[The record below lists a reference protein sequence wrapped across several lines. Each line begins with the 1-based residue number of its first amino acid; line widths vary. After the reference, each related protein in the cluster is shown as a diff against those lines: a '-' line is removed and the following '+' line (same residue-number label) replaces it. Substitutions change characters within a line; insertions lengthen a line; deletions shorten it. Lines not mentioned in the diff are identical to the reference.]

1 MAEVAELY
9 EANIELQLE
18 NNKLREKLQKG
29 TIILDSNEG
38 HNDSMNV
45 DSELEDEGSFIK
57 NGSYTNNDEL
67 GNSHFNETIGSI
79 HNWCIDPASE
89 SYIEGIKRE
98 IIAKVKPEIIPVLN
112 FAKLNRPDLVPSL
125 KVKNYSMSNRTMN
138 ERISFTIEDDDDES
152 QLATPES
159 PDKVFYNIAI
169 EQKHNAI
176 SQNKVSSGN
185 HIMIEDVHD
194 NDNDNS
200 HQYESNM
207 SKAQISWFAN
217 SSEATKKKSYSK

>member
-79 HNWCIDPASE
+79 HN
-89 SYIEGIKRE
+89 
-98 IIAKVKPEIIPVLN
+98 
-112 FAKLNRPDLVPSL
+112 
-125 KVKNYSMSNRTMN
+125 
-138 ERISFTIEDDDDES
+138 
-152 QLATPES
+152 
-159 PDKVFYNIAI
+159 
-169 EQKHNAI
+169 
-176 SQNKVSSGN
+176 
-185 HIMIEDVHD
+185 
-194 NDNDNS
+194 
-200 HQYESNM
+200 
-207 SKAQISWFAN
+207 
-217 SSEATKKKSYSK
+217 